1 MSLEISTFILGP
13 FKNNTYLV
21 ADTQEGA
28 AVVIDPSFGCTS
40 LLEYVGKR
48 GWSIQEIWLTHAHFD
63 HFAGTGNITS
73 TFEPAPPVRLHPLD
87 LDLWRKGGNAQNF
100 GKIFNPGPEPLLEFV
115 DNQKLMIGQTE
126 FEVRFAPGHT
136 RGHVIIYCPSAN
148 ALFCGDVIFKGGI
161 GRTDLAGGDYEALL
175 NSIRNRVLTLPDETR
190 LLSGHGP
197 ESTVGEEKQNN
208 PFLD

>member
-1 MSLEISTFILGP
+1 
-13 FKNNTYLV
+13 
-21 ADTQEGA
+21 
-28 AVVIDPSFGCTS
+28 
-40 LLEYVGKR
+40 
-48 GWSIQEIWLTHAHFD
+48 
-63 HFAGTGNITS
+63 
-73 TFEPAPPVRLHPLD
+73 
-87 LDLWRKGGNAQNF
+87 
-100 GKIFNPGPEPLLEFV
+100 
-115 DNQKLMIGQTE
+115 MIGQTE

-136 RGHVIIYCPSAN
+136 RGHVIIYRPSAN